1 MSILYDENLR
11 EPTSIGVILG
21 LIAMALA
28 ILSLA
33 LFSAGILPDNR
44 PQECKVNPCE
54 NKQFHCFND
63 KISLQRCELYWL
75 SRETAK

>member
-1 MSILYDENLR
+1 MSILFDDFSR
-11 EPTSIGVILG
+11 EPTSIGIILS

-28 ILSLA
+28 ILSLS

-75 SRETAK
+75 SREATK